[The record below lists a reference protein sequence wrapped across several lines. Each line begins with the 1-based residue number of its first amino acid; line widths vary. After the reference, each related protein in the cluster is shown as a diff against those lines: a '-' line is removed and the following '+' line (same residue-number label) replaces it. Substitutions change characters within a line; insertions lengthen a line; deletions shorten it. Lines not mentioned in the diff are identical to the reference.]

1 MNTTT
6 LYAIALSLIL
16 GSTYAFSE
24 PGGEGNNTN
33 CNGQGNPN
41 SPCEG
46 NSGGGGGAGGG
57 GGNGGEGGA
66 GGNQEQTQTQE
77 ITNEV
82 YQGTYVGVESD
93 SNSNSESSSNS
104 SSNSSASGGSVR
116 NSNYIQGGGSDASST
131 ASGGNATG
139 GDGGD
144 ASATG
149 GSSSVGN
156 TTAASYGSTAHTGA
170 STSNVGDVTS
180 NVGDTT
186 ATAGDSTAVSE
197 GGKSEASS
205 GGNTQDLTVEGD
217 TDNSVL
223 IYEGSEV
230 ASASAASVFA
240 GYCQTG
246 ASAQMQSGGFS
257 VVNPEA
263 FCNNIRMAGVYQEA
277 YLWEMSH
284 GKAQCA
290 EEADGVWVDDQYQ
303 DVCVNEAASEYYA
316 QYTYHLQEAHELL
329 AKTEDIAL
337 VDAWA
342 GYLIRPLAILALL
355 ILL

>member
-1 MNTTT
+1 MNTST

-16 GSTYAFSE
+16 GSTYAFSD
-24 PGGEGNNTN
+24 PGGEGNNTG

-41 SPCEG
+41 SPCDNG
-46 NSGGGGGAGGG
+46 GGGGGAGGG
-57 GGNGGEGGA
+57 GGSA
-66 GGNQEQTQTQE
+66 VQDQTQLQAQLQIQQQE
-77 ITNEV
+77 LNNEV
-82 YQGTYVGVESD
+82 YQGTIVGVESD
-93 SNSNSESSSNS
+93 TSSNSQSSSDSNS
-104 SSNSSASGGSVR
+104 SSNASGGSVR
-116 NSNYIQGGGSDASST
+116 NSNSVSGGRSDASSR
-131 ASGGNATG
+131 
-139 GDGGD
+139 
-144 ASATG
+144 
-149 GSSSVGN
+149 SS
-156 TTAASYGSTAHTGA
+156 
-170 STSNVGDVTS
+170 
-180 NVGDTT
+180 VGDTT
-186 ATAGDSTAVSE
+186 ATGGVASSTSIVGDSTSKVGNTTATTGDSSSVSE
-197 GGKSEASS
+197 GGKSQASS

-284 GKAQCA
+284 GKVQCA
-290 EEADGVWVDDQYQ
+290 KEADGVWVDDQYQ

>member
-6 LYAIALSLIL
+6 LYALALSLIL
-16 GSTYAFSE
+16 GSTYAFGD

-33 CNGQGNPN
+33 CNGQGNPS

-46 NSGGGGGAGGG
+46 NSGGSGGAGGG
-57 GGNGGEGGA
+57 GGNGGEGGS
-66 GGNQEQTQTQE
+66 GGNQEQTQTQTQE
-77 ITNEV
+77 INNEV

-93 SNSNSESSSNS
+93 SNSAAESSSNS
-104 SSNSSASGGSVR
+104 GSYSNSSGGSVR
-116 NSNYIQGGGSDASST
+116 NNNSVSGGRSDASSRSSVGDT
-131 ASGGNATG
+131 TATG
-139 GDGGD
+139 G
-144 ASATG
+144 
-149 GSSSVGN
+149 
-156 TTAASYGSTAHTGA
+156 
-170 STSNVGDVTS
+170 TSIVGDTTS
-180 NVGDTT
+180 NVGDTS
-186 ATAGDSTAVSE
+186 AT
-197 GGKSEASS
+197 GGKSQASS

-223 IYEGSEV
+223 IYEDEGQ
-230 ASASAASVFA
+230 SASAASVFA

-277 YLWEMSH
+277 YLWEMAH
-284 GKAQCA
+284 GKLSCSA
-290 EEADGVWVDDQYQ
+290 EADGVWVDDQYQ
-303 DVCVNEAASEYYA
+303 DACVNEKAAEYYG

-329 AKTEDIAL
+329 SKTEDIAL

>member
-1 MNTTT
+1 MKTTT
-6 LYAIALSLIL
+6 LMYAIALSLIL
-16 GSTYAFSE
+16 GSTYAFGD

-41 SPCEG
+41 SPCEP
-46 NSGGGGGAGGG
+46 SGGNGGG
-57 GGNGGEGGA
+57 GGNGGNGGSGGS

-116 NSNYIQGGGSDASST
+116 NSNNLQGGRSGARST

-144 ASATG
+144 ARATG
-149 GSSSVGN
+149 G
-156 TTAASYGSTAHTGA
+156 
-170 STSNVGDVTS
+170 TSR
-180 NVGDTT
+180 VGDT
-186 ATAGDSTAVSE
+186 TAVSE

-205 GGNTQDLTVEGD
+205 GGNTQDSEITVEGD

-223 IYEGSEV
+223 IYEDEPT
-230 ASASAASVFA
+230 AASAASVFA

-257 VVNPEA
+257 VVNPEL
-263 FCNNIRMAGVYQEA
+263 FCNHIRIAAVMQEA
-277 YLWEMSH
+277 YIWEMKY
-284 GKAQCA
+284 GVAQCA
-290 EEADGVWVDDQYQ
+290 TAEDGIGEFS
-303 DVCVNEAASEYYA
+303 DVCMNETAQVYYNL
-316 QYTYHLQEAHELL
+316 YNENLMEANALL
-329 AKTEDIAL
+329 DTTQIVGTA
-337 VDAWA
+337 DAIA

-355 ILL
+355 LLL